1 MHYSHFTYAAA
12 FWISLAN
19 RFYHVAKGN
28 KPVRLENVLVFVELA
43 VLMAVADELMT
54 GFWVW
59 VVMHTT
65 CSFTML
71 TIGATASHHHTT
83 CFVDGD
89 EPLEDPDFGYKYLFN

>member
-1 MHYSHFTYAAA
+1 MYYSHFTYAAS
-12 FWISLAN
+12 FWIGLAN

-28 KPVRLENVLVFVELA
+28 KKFRPENFLIFLELA
-43 VLMAVADELMT
+43 VFMAVGKDAMAGL
-54 GFWVW
+54 WIW
-59 VVMHTT
+59 VVIHTT

-89 EPLEDPDFGYKYLFN
+89 EPLQDPDFG